1 MRPALLLILV
11 LLAGCEK
18 DQYADLNAFMAQA
31 GKDGQ
36 SALEPLPPIK
46 QIEQFSYVPGEY
58 PDPFKSRSVK
68 KSKSSGG
75 PDVTRQ
81 KEYLEGFPLDA
92 LHMVGTL
99 EKDGQLYALIK
110 TPDGALHRVKKGN
123 YMGQNYGVV
132 VGISDA
138 AVELKEMVQDA
149 AGDWIESKATVALQ
163 E

>member
-1 MRPALLLILV
+1 MEVADFWQAFAANALANLQSCKF
-11 LLAGCEK
+11 GCLGFG
-18 DQYADLNAFMAQA
+18 DCV
-31 GKDGQ
+31 
-36 SALEPLPPIK
+36 SACK
-46 QIEQFSYVPGEY
+46 F
-58 PDPFKSRSVK
+58 
-68 KSKSSGG
+68 
-75 PDVTRQ
+75 
-81 KEYLEGFPLDA
+81 DA

-132 VGISDA
+132 VGINDT